1 MPWVLFTAPFDFHV
15 RHNVTISYKRGNSY
29 LVKQRCAD
37 EALKAGKAVETQRRK
52 ASDHAKPAGR

>member
-15 RHNVTISYKRGNSY
+15 KPNVTISYRPGGTY

-37 EALKAGKAVETQRRK
+37 EAIKAGKAVATQRRK
-52 ASDHAKPAGR
+52 AIDHAKPAGR